1 MLTNPYI
8 IALGIP
14 LILISCG
21 AFAKKLVRGSAWLLS
36 DFYLGVELSL
46 TAMALALVYIFDLAK
61 VTGSQKATDPAVSE
75 SIAATASFIALCF
88 FLMLWVL
95 STHQDWTKRSQN
107 PKGQFIWL
115 GIICNLIGAG
125 LMAVFVFL
133 VKGV

>member
-1 MLTNPYI
+1 M
-8 IALGIP
+8 
-14 LILISCG
+14 
-21 AFAKKLVRGSAWLLS
+21 RGSAWLLS

-46 TAMALALVYIFDLAK
+46 AAIALALVYIFDLAK
-61 VTGSQKATDPAVSE
+61 VTGSQKATDPAVSQ

-115 GIICNLIGAG
+115 GVICNLIGAG